1 MTRDITNAVET
12 EVQAQVVQPFLLA
25 ELMFDGDPIYAWNGV
40 GTLTWN
46 GNDYTGV
53 GDLGG
58 IDPIGETTNIQARGI
73 AFSLSGVPSATISL
87 ALGSN
92 YSGRIARLRLGFFD
106 GNGVDTANIIAD
118 PFVIAEGFM
127 DQLDIEEQG
136 ETSKVTVKAESR
148 LITLQRAREF
158 LYDHEDQ
165 QAIYPG
171 DKGFEF
177 VAALQNKEISWGVG
191 TGRANAPR
199 RIRPSP
205 GGAGSDGNFGRGGP
219 QGTPPPGGFGR
230 GGPQDAGSDAGRGT
244 GPSR

>member
-1 MTRDITNAVET
+1 MTRDITAAVSTET
-12 EVQAQVVQPFLLA
+12 TETVVEPFLLA
-25 ELMFDGDPIYAWNGV
+25 ELMFDGDPIYAWSGV

-53 GDLGG
+53 GELGG
-58 IDPIGETTNIQARGI
+58 VDPIAETSDLAAKGV

-106 GNGVDTANIIAD
+106 GSGNIIAD

-127 DQLDIEEQG
+127 DQLDIQEDGDSSQ
-136 ETSKVTVKAESR
+136 VTVKAESR

-158 LYDHEDQ
+158 LYDDEDQ
-165 QAIYPG
+165 KALFAG

-177 VAALQNKEISWGVG
+177 VAALQDKEISWGVG
-191 TGRANAPR
+191 TGRANGSRLIRRPR
-199 RIRPSP
+199 S
-205 GGAGSDGNFGRGGP
+205 
-219 QGTPPPGGFGR
+219 
-230 GGPQDAGSDAGRGT
+230 
-244 GPSR
+244 SRR